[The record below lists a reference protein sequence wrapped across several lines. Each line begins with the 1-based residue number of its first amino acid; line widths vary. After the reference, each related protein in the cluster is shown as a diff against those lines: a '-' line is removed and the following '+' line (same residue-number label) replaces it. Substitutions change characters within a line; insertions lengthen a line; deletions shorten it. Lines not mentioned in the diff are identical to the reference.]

1 MSGTDVDILIAD
13 DEANI
18 LMLLEM
24 ELQAEGYGTTCC
36 ADGGKALAAIREAQ
50 PSLALLDWNMPII
63 SGLDVC
69 RRLRDTGNQLPV
81 IMITARDEIDDRVAA
96 LEAGADDFI
105 AKPFNIREVL
115 ARVKALLR
123 RSTAASPDQ
132 LSFGDLHLNGPE
144 RRCDY
149 SGVTL
154 NLTVRE
160 FDLLEC
166 FIRNPRQALSRSQLI
181 QNVWGDD
188 YFGDENVVDV
198 YVRYLRKK
206 LENVKSERIIQ
217 TIRGIGFALRSDD
230 QQG

>member
-1 MSGTDVDILIAD
+1 MEATDQVILVAD

-24 ELQAEGYGTTCC
+24 ELQAEGFQTIGCN
-36 ADGGKALAAIREAQ
+36 DGAKALAQIRESPPA
-50 PSLALLDWNMPII
+50 LALLDWNMPII
-63 SGLDVC
+63 TGLDVC
-69 RRLRDTGNQLPV
+69 RRLRETGNRLPV
-81 IMITARDEIDDRVAA
+81 IMVTARDEMDDRVAA

-123 RSTAASPDQ
+123 RSIAISPDQ
-132 LSFGDLHLNGPE
+132 LSFGDLHLNGSE
-144 RRCDY
+144 RRCSY
-149 SGVTL
+149 AGQEL

-166 FIRNPRQALSRSQLI
+166 FLRNPRQALSRTQLI

-188 YFGDENVVDV
+188 YFGDDNVVDV
-198 YVRYLRKK
+198 YVRYLRRK
-206 LENVKSERIIQ
+206 LEEIKPERIIQ
-217 TIRGIGFALRSDD
+217 TIRGIGFALRVEE
-230 QQG
+230 

>member
-1 MSGTDVDILIAD
+1 M
-13 DEANI
+13 
-18 LMLLEM
+18 
-24 ELQAEGYGTTCC
+24 
-36 ADGGKALAAIREAQ
+36 
-50 PSLALLDWNMPII
+50 
-63 SGLDVC
+63 
-69 RRLRDTGNQLPV
+69 
-81 IMITARDEIDDRVAA
+81 
-96 LEAGADDFI
+96 
-105 AKPFNIREVL
+105 
-115 ARVKALLR
+115 
-123 RSTAASPDQ
+123 
-132 LSFGDLHLNGPE
+132 
-144 RRCDY
+144 
-149 SGVTL
+149 TL

>member
-1 MSGTDVDILIAD
+1 MEATDQVILVAD

-24 ELQAEGYGTTCC
+24 ELQAEGFQTIGCN
-36 ADGGKALAAIREAQ
+36 DGAKALAQIRESPPA
-50 PSLALLDWNMPII
+50 LALLDWNMPII
-63 SGLDVC
+63 TGLDVC
-69 RRLRDTGNQLPV
+69 RRLRETGNRLPV
-81 IMITARDEIDDRVAA
+81 IMVTARDEMDDRVAA

-123 RSTAASPDQ
+123 RSIAISPDQ
-132 LSFGDLHLNGPE
+132 LSFGDLHLNGSE
-144 RRCDY
+144 RRCSY
-149 SGVTL
+149 GGQEL

-166 FIRNPRQALSRSQLI
+166 FLRNPRQALSRTQLI

-188 YFGDENVVDV
+188 YFGDDNVVDV
-198 YVRYLRKK
+198 YVRYLRRK
-206 LENVKSERIIQ
+206 LEEIKPERIIQ
-217 TIRGIGFALRSDD
+217 TIRGIGFALRVEE
-230 QQG
+230 

>member
-1 MSGTDVDILIAD
+1 MEDNVILIAD

-24 ELQAEGYGTTCC
+24 ELQAEGFKTIGCS
-36 ADGGKALAAIREAQ
+36 DGGKALAQIRETTPAI
-50 PSLALLDWNMPII
+50 ALLDWNMPII
-63 SGLDVC
+63 TGLDVC
-69 RRLRDTGNQLPV
+69 RRLRETGNQLPV
-81 IMITARDEIDDRVAA
+81 IMITARDEMDDRIAA

-123 RSTAASPDQ
+123 RSNSKSPDQ
-132 LSFGDLHLNGPE
+132 LSFSDLHLNGPE
-144 RRCDY
+144 RSCEY
-149 SGVTL
+149 AGVKL

-181 QNVWGDD
+181 QNVWGND

-206 LENVKSERIIQ
+206 LEEVKAERVIQ
-217 TIRGIGFALRSDD
+217 TIRGVGFALRTENE
-230 QQG
+230 

>member
-1 MSGTDVDILIAD
+1 MEDNVILIAD

-24 ELQAEGYGTTCC
+24 ELQAEGFKTIGCS
-36 ADGGKALAAIREAQ
+36 DGGKALAQIRESTPAI
-50 PSLALLDWNMPII
+50 ALLDWNMPII
-63 SGLDVC
+63 TGLDVC
-69 RRLRDTGNQLPV
+69 RRLRETGNQLPV
-81 IMITARDEIDDRVAA
+81 IMITARDEMDDRIAA

-123 RSTAASPDQ
+123 RSNSKSPDQ
-132 LSFGDLHLNGPE
+132 LNFGDLHLNGPE
-144 RRCDY
+144 RSCEY
-149 SGVTL
+149 AGVKL

-181 QNVWGDD
+181 QNVWGND

-206 LENVKSERIIQ
+206 LEEIKAERVIQ
-217 TIRGIGFALRSDD
+217 TIRGVGFALRTENE
-230 QQG
+230 